1 MLMSGDG
8 VFSWRPI
15 EPGDAGNWSALLA
28 AIQVADQDWE
38 FFTEQDLLEE
48 FDDPH
53 HDFARGS
60 TCIHDD
66 GTMVGYGVL
75 LTRDS
80 ADPVH
85 EMRFKGGIHPA
96 CRRRGL
102 GGQLLDWAE
111 ATASTL
117 HRELHPD
124 RPLSLSGS
132 CVAGNAGA
140 VALYAAH
147 GYRPVRSFYAMIRDL
162 TADLP
167 GIPAP
172 AGVEIVGFT
181 PERSENA
188 RLVRNEAFRDH
199 WGSTETS
206 AESWAQF
213 MGSNAFRPA
222 FSFLAYKEGEPVGF
236 VIGHEYD
243 AFAAATGTKDLYIAL
258 LGTRRSGRKR
268 GIGSALLFRALSEA
282 RAAGFTS
289 ASLGVDADSLTGA
302 LGLYER
308 AGFTIEHTS
317 ITQTKK
323 LLP

>member
-1 MLMSGDG
+1 MSGGG

-15 EPGDAGNWSALLA
+15 EPGDAANWSALLA
-28 AIQVADQDWE
+28 AIQAADQDWE

-53 HDFARGS
+53 HDFAHGS
-60 TCIHDD
+60 TSIHDD

-111 ATASTL
+111 ATAVTL
-117 HRELHPD
+117 HRERFPD
-124 RPLSLSGS
+124 RPLSLSGA

-147 GYRPVRSFYAMIRDL
+147 GYHPVRRFYAMVRDL

-167 GIPAP
+167 EIPAP
-172 AGVEIVGFT
+172 PGIKIVGFT
-181 PERSENA
+181 PERSEDA

-206 AESWAQF
+206 AEGWAQF

-222 FSFLAYKEGEPVGF
+222 FSFLAYDEGEPVGL

-243 AFAAATGTKDLYIAL
+243 AFAAATGAKDLYIAL

-268 GIGSALLFRALSEA
+268 GIGSALLSRALTEA

-308 AGFTIEHTS
+308 AGFTVEHTS
-317 ITQTKK
+317 ITQTKE